1 MMTYTEIK
9 EIVRLTVKECERER
23 LLKRADDV
31 AYSEIQARLFEYYK
45 RPEKYPEIDKAVH
58 SLTKDL
64 YFEIVPRYYR
74 DRIQLDQLAEMLG
87 VDISTVA
94 KNKKRLALEI
104 YRQANIIQ

>member
-9 EIVRLTVKECERER
+9 EIVRLTVRECERER

-45 RPEKYPEIDKAVH
+45 RPDKYPEIDRAVTA
-58 SLTKDL
+58 LTADPK
-64 YFEIVPRYYR
+64 FEIVPRYYR

-104 YRQANIIQ
+104 YRLANNVQ